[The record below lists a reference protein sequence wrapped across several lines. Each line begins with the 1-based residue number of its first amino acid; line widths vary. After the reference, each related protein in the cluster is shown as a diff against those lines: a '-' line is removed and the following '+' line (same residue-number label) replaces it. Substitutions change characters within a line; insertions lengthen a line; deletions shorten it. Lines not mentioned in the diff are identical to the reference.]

1 MSRQEEINEKLKPFF
16 AKPISEEAK
25 QYHREFKHH
34 ENKELPS
41 SKEFCLINIWG
52 LITKKENKKEI
63 LRKLTEPKTNKII
76 TITETHLSS
85 AQHYDVEITKYTFII
100 TIYTEQAE
108 RHKVQARG
116 WPLTTLRRRIYVNDQ
131 PWYSYSASFNF
142 FKLLL
147 QAVNHIMYTAKDNRS
162 DSV

>member
-63 LRKLTEPKTNKII
+63 LRKLTEPRTNKII

-116 WPLTTLRRRIYVNDQ
+116 WPLILSGGGFMLMTSPDIVTQ
-131 PWYSYSASFNF
+131 PALIFSNCYC
-142 FKLLL
+142 KLL
-147 QAVNHIMYTAKDNRS
+147 IT
-162 DSV
+162 

>member
-1 MSRQEEINEKLKPFF
+1 MSRQEEINEKLKLFF

-41 SKEFCLINIWG
+41 STEFCLINIWG

-63 LRKLTEPKTNKII
+63 LRKLTEPRTNKII

-85 AQHYDVEITKYTFII
+85 AQHYDAEITKYTFII

-116 WPLTTLRRRIYVNDQ
+116 
-131 PWYSYSASFNF
+131 
-142 FKLLL
+142 
-147 QAVNHIMYTAKDNRS
+147 
-162 DSV
+162 